1 MGQVFKKTTTRPIP
15 AGATIVKVGGK
26 LTARWRGRGSK
37 AKRNTASVVTLD
49 DGRQVIRQESSTYFA
64 RYRDQDKAL
73 VVVSTGCRDEEAA
86 RQVLAD
92 LQKRVQRIKAG
103 VLTPAEDAASEQQKR
118 GVGHHVDAYVSTLT
132 GSAMHREN
140 TAGYLRRLVAAC
152 RWTRLADM
160 RRSDLECWLSE
171 QVRLKRSARSRNAY
185 QTALVTFCNW
195 CVRDGRMTANPF
207 ARMPKANLDADPRR
221 KRRAM
226 TPGEL
231 ARLIDAARKAP
242 ERPALKRGEGDGP
255 KGVRP
260 SERFSGADRADL
272 YVFLAGTGLRVG
284 EARQLRI
291 SDLDIDGPVPVV
303 RLSAAITKNG
313 RDDAV
318 PLRADLIALLS
329 RRIAGRRPADRVFN
343 IPADLIR
350 RFHADCRRA
359 GIDRRDDRGR
369 QLDLHA
375 LRTTFGTLLA
385 RSGVPM
391 RTAQQL
397 MRHSDIRL
405 TANVYVDPALLDLQ
419 GAVESLPSVPSV
431 ASFVAPSVAQP
442 AGNPCATQ
450 SSDDNTSIKTR
461 AS

>member
-1 MGQVFKKTTTRPIP
+1 MMGRLFKKTTMRPVP
-15 AGATIVKVGGK
+15 SGAKVIEVDGK
-26 LTARWRGRGSK
+26 PTARWKARGGGR
-37 AKRNTASVVTLD
+37 AKWTTAPVVALD
-49 DGRQVIRQESSTYFA
+49 DGRQVVRQEGSTYFA
-64 RYRDQDKAL
+64 RYRDQNKTL
-73 VVVSTGCRDEEAA
+73 VEVSTGCRDESAA

-92 LQKRVQRIKAG
+92 LERRVERIKAG

-118 GVGHHVDAYVSTLT
+118 SVEHHLDAYVSTLT

-140 TAGYLRRLVAAC
+140 TRSYLNRLLADC
-152 RWTRLADM
+152 GWTRLADM

-171 QVRLKRSARSRNAY
+171 QARSNRSARSRNAY
-185 QTALVTFCNW
+185 QTALVSFCNW
-195 CVRDGRMTANPF
+195 CVRDGRMTENPF
-207 ARMPKANLDADPRR
+207 DRMPKANLDADPRR

-226 TPGEL
+226 TPVEL
-231 ARLIDAARKAP
+231 ARLIDAARNAP
-242 ERPALKRGEGDGP
+242 GRPRTKQGEGDDQ

-260 SERFSGADRADL
+260 AERLSGHDRADL
-272 YVFLAGTGLRVG
+272 YVFLAGTGLRIG
-284 EARQLRI
+284 EVRRLKIA
-291 SDLDIDGPVPVV
+291 DLDFDSAVSVV

-318 PLRADLIALLS
+318 PIRADLITMLR
-329 RRIAGRRPADRVFN
+329 RRIAGHRPADRVFD

-375 LRTTFGTLLA
+375 LRTTFGTMLA
-385 RSGVPM
+385 RSGVSM

-419 GAVESLPSVPSV
+419 GAVEAIPSV
-431 ASFVAPSVAQP
+431 ASVPPCVPPLSVKSSQS
-442 AGNPCATQ
+442 Q
-450 SSDDNTSIKTR
+450 SSDDNTSINSI